1 MKCCNVITPT
11 GTSYQLSQEE
21 LVAAFTSWLALNTG
35 VQTTQRFKTCGS
47 STQLEA
53 LVTVTAGFY
62 NKENRLRLVLNH
74 LTPRRSTHG
83 APRTA
88 QLGHSTSDFLRS
100 SNISALT
107 SSHCFLLLPSLPS
120 KQHSAQKASHFK
132 GKLRQNNITKQ
143 LEELLF
149 SPSSAVPDAHPI
161 FCHILPAYT
170 VGFHPSLKFSK
181 PLSSHIRAATPRCLI
196 TIR

>member
-1 MKCCNVITPT
+1 MVLQAQHSWGTAPMIFSGLPT
-11 GTSYQLSQEE
+11 SVPSPLLTAFSYYHPSP
-21 LVAAFTSWLALNTG
+21 AN
-35 VQTTQRFKTCGS
+35 
-47 STQLEA
+47 STQPKK
-53 LVTVTAGFY
+53 T
-62 NKENRLRLVLNH
+62 
-74 LTPRRSTHG
+74 
-83 APRTA
+83 
-88 QLGHSTSDFLRS
+88 
-100 SNISALT
+100 
-107 SSHCFLLLPSLPS
+107 
-120 KQHSAQKASHFK
+120 SHFK